1 MARFTCLSAIS
12 VSVRRLI
19 PLDEST
25 TDMIGS
31 ESGSTFVITGGR
43 ICGGTYFIALATFS
57 RTSFAAS
64 LMSRSST
71 NFTEIWALP
80 S

>member
-19 PLDEST
+19 VSDDRT
-25 TDMIGS
+25 IAMIGS
-31 ESGSTFVITGGR
+31 ESGSTFWMTGGR
-43 ICGGTYFIALATFS
+43 ICGGRLRSAPETFS
-57 RTSFAAS
+57 RTSLAAS

-71 NFTEIWALP
+71 NLTVTARGLR
-80 S
+80 